1 MHIYNI
7 YLYIIYLVLNTY
19 IFLCISGWLCGWFSH
34 KHGRKSKPNMKME
47 PTGRENSI
55 TTNRATVLLLA
66 TKVLLIQPLSMLVDL
81 SGEIITY
88 N

>member
-1 MHIYNI
+1 
-7 YLYIIYLVLNTY
+7 
-19 IFLCISGWLCGWFSH
+19 
-34 KHGRKSKPNMKME
+34 MKME

>member
-1 MHIYNI
+1 
-7 YLYIIYLVLNTY
+7 
-19 IFLCISGWLCGWFSH
+19 
-34 KHGRKSKPNMKME
+34 MKME
-47 PTGRENSI
+47 PTGRENSN
-55 TTNRATVLLLA
+55 TTNRATILLLLA